1 MKPIYL
7 FILIPVAFV
16 GMWAGVTALLS
27 FLSGWTSLARSYRG
41 TLASVENSVGMGSGI
56 ISRFGLPVSYN
67 HVLNVSVGGEGVE
80 LSLFPLFALTSPRLL
95 IPWSDMAECRSYRA
109 LGMFDRFSFRPARCG
124 VKIALAGNAARMLAE
139 AATRDVSD
147 GPRPAGALAAR

>member
-1 MKPIYL
+1 MDPTYL
-7 FILIPVAFV
+7 FVLVPVAFV

-41 TLASVENSVGMGSGI
+41 GLASVAGSVSMGSGI

-67 HVLNVSVGGEGVE
+67 HILNVSVGGEGVE

-109 LGMFDRFSFRPARCG
+109 LGMFDRFSFRPARCD
-124 VKIALAGNAARMLAE
+124 VKIALAGNAARMLAQE
-139 AATRDVSD
+139 LAGENPR
-147 GPRPAGALAAR
+147 GPALASA